1 MKCKQ
6 IPITISVLLFSL
18 QLAAQD
24 LIYKKSGEIITAK
37 ILKTYIKSIEYQ
49 ITGQADNSIH
59 YLTVSGID
67 SIRFQNGEKQI
78 FPSKLPETVLK
89 VNNTNP
95 VYNHHLVGADLF
107 GLLFYH
113 NITLSYEYLPGKA
126 IVGFKVALSKNIK
139 SRSDYYYYPF
149 NFTSITDWN
158 CRLGINAYF
167 FAPRTFRLGGGLYYI
182 FGSYPI
188 ENYYYDPSTSTSKYE
203 HETGSM
209 SGVVISVFGFYNITK
224 NLAFNLGMDFPS
236 FVSPDSQSVLRCELF
251 LNF

>member
-6 IPITISVLLFSL
+6 ITITISVLLFSL

-24 LIYKKSGEIITAK
+24 SIYKKNGEIITAK
-37 ILKTYIKSIEYQ
+37 ILKTYLKSIEYQ
-49 ITGQADNSIH
+49 VPGQPDNSIH
-59 YLTVSGID
+59 YLNVSVID
-67 SIRFQNGEKQI
+67 SIRFQNGQRQT
-78 FPSKLPETVLK
+78 FLSKSPETALEVHSA
-89 VNNTNP
+89 NP

-107 GLLFYH
+107 GLLLYH

-139 SRSDYYYYPF
+139 SRADYYYYPF

-158 CRLGINAYF
+158 CRFGINGYF

-188 ENYYYDPSTSTSKYE
+188 EHYYYDPNTYTSTYQ

-209 SGVVISVFGFYNITK
+209 SGVVFSIFGFYNITK